1 MSATAGRAT
10 IGVMDAPP
18 RRPAT
23 YEDVLAAP
31 ENVVAEVVDG
41 ELHLQARPRRRHAR
55 AASSLGAFLLG
66 AYDQG
71 MFGPGGWIVID
82 EPELHLG
89 PRPDIVVPDVAAWRE
104 ERFPGDVDDDDPFF
118 TERPDWLCEHLSA
131 STARFD
137 RVKKLPVYAREGVPH
152 VWLVDPRDHTVEAY
166 RLEREGYL
174 LLGTWAVDEH
184 PVAIVPFDAV
194 PIPPAALWGR
204 RLR

>member
-1 MSATAGRAT
+1 MSAAVGRAT
-10 IGVMDAPP
+10 IAAMDAPP

-55 AASSLGAFLLG
+55 SASSLGAFVTG
-66 AYDQG
+66 AFDHG
-71 MFGPGGWIVID
+71 TIGPGGWIVIA

-89 PRPDIVVPDVAAWRE
+89 PRPDIVVPDLAAWRE
-104 ERFPGDVDDDDPFF
+104 ERFPGDVDDDAPFF
-118 TERPDWLCEHLSA
+118 TERPDWLCEHLSE

-152 VWLVDPRDHTVEAY
+152 VWLVDPRDHTVEGY
-166 RLEREGYL
+166 RLDHGRYL
-174 LLGTWAVDEH
+174 LLGTWAVDQE
-184 PVAIVPFDAV
+184 PITLEPFEAV